1 MKDNQLKAGEF
12 WYEDEPDK
20 FDDLT
25 LANVKA
31 CAEPVAESKSLELQ
45 GRLHLDLVLQEK
57 YLPNGLE
64 FKLKLNE
71 PRHSLA
77 FCQTCLSF

>member
-25 LANVKA
+25 HANVKA
-31 CAEPVAESKSLELQ
+31 RAKPVAESKSL
-45 GRLHLDLVLQEK
+45 
-57 YLPNGLE
+57 
-64 FKLKLNE
+64 
-71 PRHSLA
+71 
-77 FCQTCLSF
+77 